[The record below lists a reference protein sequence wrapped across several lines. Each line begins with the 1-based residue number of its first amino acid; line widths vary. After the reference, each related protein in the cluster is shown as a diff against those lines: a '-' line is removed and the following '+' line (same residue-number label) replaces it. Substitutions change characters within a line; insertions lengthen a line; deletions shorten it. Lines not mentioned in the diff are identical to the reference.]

1 VKKKTFEE
9 VHFGLIVPESEWVH
23 ASLRTV
29 PPGVIELVEAYQ
41 AAAYRLMGAGYKPN
55 RAEAMAWIVACALT
69 DGKAMEKIH
78 ALNQAYLEK
87 QRAALAV

>member
-1 VKKKTFEE
+1 MKKKTFEE

-29 PPGVIELVEAYQ
+29 PPGVIELIEAYQ
-41 AAAYRLMGAGYKPN
+41 SAAYRLAGPGKKPN
-55 RAEAMAWIVACALT
+55 RAEAMAWVVTCALT
-69 DGKAMEKIH
+69 DGDATGKIA
-78 ALNQAYLEK
+78 ALNHAYLEK

>member
-1 VKKKTFEE
+1 MKQKDFDETLS
-9 VHFGLIVPESEWVH
+9 GLLVPESEWVH

-29 PPGVIELVEAYQ
+29 PPAVIELLEAYQ
-41 AAAYRLMGAGYKPN
+41 QAAYRLAGPGKKPN

-69 DGKAMEKIH
+69 DGKAQEKIQ